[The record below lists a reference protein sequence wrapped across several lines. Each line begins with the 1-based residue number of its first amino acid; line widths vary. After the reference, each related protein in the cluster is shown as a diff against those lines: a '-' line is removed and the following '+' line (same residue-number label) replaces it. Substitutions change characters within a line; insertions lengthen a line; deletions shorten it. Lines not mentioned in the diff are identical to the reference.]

1 MTSRANNLRGENL
14 RGDWVSIAFGW
25 SPVNG
30 ATGINHSSSS
40 MRMTDVVA
48 LSRPRVLSSLAGTAE
63 PRVYGSSKA
72 NKIKT
77 WAKHILGRG
86 KDIAIFSKK
95 LHLQPQKNDSSSMR
109 FYINDWMRLFL
120 LHLAVTA
127 PHQKGPDLQRH
138 RKAERTPCW

>member
-1 MTSRANNLRGENL
+1 
-14 RGDWVSIAFGW
+14 
-25 SPVNG
+25 
-30 ATGINHSSSS
+30 

-95 LHLQPQKNDSSSMR
+95 ITFTASEKRQQL
-109 FYINDWMRLFL
+109 Y
-120 LHLAVTA
+120 AVLY
-127 PHQKGPDLQRH
+127 Q
-138 RKAERTPCW
+138 